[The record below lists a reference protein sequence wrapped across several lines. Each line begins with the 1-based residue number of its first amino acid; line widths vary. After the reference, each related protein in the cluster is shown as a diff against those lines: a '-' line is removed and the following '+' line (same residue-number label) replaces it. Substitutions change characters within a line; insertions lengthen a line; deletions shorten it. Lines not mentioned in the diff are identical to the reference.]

1 MEQLIKNLLQISA
14 KLFEHLS
21 TNPKSED
28 RDLFIEDIQEMLD
41 QRGIII
47 EDLRAQG
54 FTMDTSNKL
63 HVTLAELDKGI
74 RERLNKVL
82 TVVKSD
88 LKELQNS
95 KKHEQQYANP
105 YANIR
110 TMDGMYY
117 DKKK

>member
-1 MEQLIKNLLQISA
+1 MEQQTQKLLQVSA
-14 KLFEHLS
+14 KLFEQLS
-21 TNPKSED
+21 TVPKSEE
-28 RDLFIEDIQEMLD
+28 RDTYIEDIQQKLD

-47 EDLRAQG
+47 DELRTLG

-74 RERLNKVL
+74 RERLNNVL
-82 TVVKSD
+82 LAVKTD

-105 YANIR
+105 YADVR